1 LKQEKT
7 MSKED
12 AIREFLDDAV
22 KEITQADDNPR
33 TWLSWVVYLL
43 SKLEEKVT
51 QQGPV
56 NRASYVEMLDALQ
69 DEIRNRQRTGG
80 WN

>member
-1 LKQEKT
+1 
-7 MSKED
+7 MSRED
-12 AIREFLDDAV
+12 NIREILDDAV
-22 KEITQADDNPR
+22 REIMQADDNPR

-43 SKLEEKVT
+43 AKLEEKVT

-56 NRASYVEMLDALQ
+56 NRASYVEMLDALM
-69 DEIRNRQRTGG
+69 DEVRNRQRTGG

>member
-69 DEIRNRQRTGG
+69 DEVRNRQRTGG

>member
-1 LKQEKT
+1 MSQEDNIRDLLK
-7 MSKED
+7 
-12 AIREFLDDAV
+12 DAV
-22 KEITQADDNPR
+22 QEIIEADENPR
-33 TWLSWVVYLL
+33 TWLSWVVFLL
-43 SKLEEKVT
+43 QQLEDKVT

-69 DEIRNRQRTGG
+69 DEIRNRSRTGG

>member
-1 LKQEKT
+1 

-12 AIREFLDDAV
+12 TIREILDDAV
-22 KEITQADDNPR
+22 REIMQADDNPR

-69 DEIRNRQRTGG
+69 DEIRNRNRTGG

>member
-1 LKQEKT
+1 

-12 AIREFLDDAV
+12 NIRELLNDAV
-22 KEITQADDNPR
+22 KEIIEADDNPR

-43 SKLEEKVT
+43 AKLEEKVT
-51 QQGPV
+51 QMGPV

-69 DEIRNRQRTGG
+69 DEIRNRNRTGG

>member
-1 LKQEKT
+1 

-12 AIREFLDDAV
+12 NIRDLLNDAV
-22 KEITQADDNPR
+22 QEIIEADDNPR
-33 TWLSWVVYLL
+33 TWLSWITYLL
-43 SKLEEKVT
+43 QRLEDKAT

-56 NRASYVEMLDALQ
+56 NRSSYVEMLDALM
-69 DEIRNRQRTGG
+69 DDIRNRNRTGG

>member
-1 LKQEKT
+1 

-12 AIREFLDDAV
+12 NIRELFNNAI
-22 KEITQADDNPR
+22 KAIIEADDNPR

-43 SKLEEKVT
+43 SHLEEKVT

-56 NRASYVEMLDALQ
+56 NRASFVEMLSALQ
-69 DEIRNRQRTGG
+69 DEIRNRNNTGG

>member
-1 LKQEKT
+1 

-12 AIREFLDDAV
+12 NIREILNEAV
-22 KEITQADDNPR
+22 QEIIQADDNPR
-33 TWLSWVVYLL
+33 TWLSWTVYLL
-43 SKLEEKVT
+43 QRLEDKVT

-56 NRASYVEMLDALQ
+56 NRASYVEMLSALQ
-69 DEIRNRQRTGG
+69 DEIRNRNRTGG

>member
-1 LKQEKT
+1 MN

-12 AIREFLDDAV
+12 NIRELFNDAIN
-22 KEITQADDNPR
+22 EIIEADDNPR

-43 SKLEEKVT
+43 QHLEDKAT

-56 NRASYVEMLDALQ
+56 NRSSYVEMLDALQ
-69 DEIRNRQRTGG
+69 DEIRNRNRTGG

>member
-1 LKQEKT
+1 
-7 MSKED
+7 MSREDNIREILED
-12 AIREFLDDAV
+12 AVREIV
-22 KEITQADDNPR
+22 QADDNPR

-43 SKLEEKVT
+43 SKLEEKGA
-51 QQGPV
+51 QQGTV
-56 NRASYVEMLDALQ
+56 SRAAYVEMLDALM

>member
-1 LKQEKT
+1 
-7 MSKED
+7 MSRED
-12 AIREFLDDAV
+12 NIREILDDAV
-22 KEITQADDNPR
+22 REIMQADDNPR

-51 QQGPV
+51 QQGPGS
-56 NRASYVEMLDALQ
+56 RASFVEMLDALQ
-69 DEIRNRQRTGG
+69 DEVRNRQRTGG

>member
-1 LKQEKT
+1 

-12 AIREFLDDAV
+12 NIRELLNDAV
-22 KEITQADDNPR
+22 KEIIEADDNPR
-33 TWLSWVVYLL
+33 TWLSWVVLL
-43 SKLEEKVT
+43 LQRLEDKVT
-51 QQGPV
+51 KQGPV

-69 DEIRNRQRTGG
+69 DEIRNRNRTGG

>member
-1 LKQEKT
+1 
-7 MSKED
+7 MSRED
-12 AIREFLDDAV
+12 NIREILDDAV
-22 KEITQADDNPR
+22 REIMQADDNPR

-51 QQGPV
+51 QQAPGS
-56 NRASYVEMLDALQ
+56 RASFVEMLDALQ
-69 DEIRNRQRTGG
+69 DEVRNRQRTGG

>member
-1 LKQEKT
+1 

-12 AIREFLDDAV
+12 NIRELFNDAI
-22 KEITQADDNPR
+22 KEIIEADDNPR

-43 SKLEEKVT
+43 QHLEDKAT

-69 DEIRNRQRTGG
+69 DEIRNRNRTGG

>member
-1 LKQEKT
+1 

>member
-1 LKQEKT
+1 LNQEKT

-12 AIREFLDDAV
+12 NIREILNDAV
-22 KEITQADDNPR
+22 QEIIEADDNPR
-33 TWLSWVVYLL
+33 TWLSWVTYLL
-43 SKLEEKVT
+43 QRLEDKVT

-69 DEIRNRQRTGG
+69 DEIRNRNRTGG

>member
-1 LKQEKT
+1 
-7 MSKED
+7 MSRED
-12 AIREFLDDAV
+12 TIREILDDAV
-22 KEITQADDNPR
+22 KEIMQADDNPR

-69 DEIRNRQRTGG
+69 DEIRNRNRTGG

>member
-1 LKQEKT
+1 MSQEDNIRDLLK
-7 MSKED
+7 
-12 AIREFLDDAV
+12 DAV
-22 KEITQADDNPR
+22 QEIIEADENPR
-33 TWLSWVVYLL
+33 TWLSWVVFLL
-43 SKLEEKVT
+43 QRLEDKVT

-69 DEIRNRQRTGG
+69 DEIRNRSRTGG

>member
-1 LKQEKT
+1 
-7 MSKED
+7 MSRED
-12 AIREFLDDAV
+12 NIREILDDAV
-22 KEITQADDNPR
+22 REIMQSDDNPR

-56 NRASYVEMLDALQ
+56 NRASFVEMLDALQ
-69 DEIRNRQRTGG
+69 DEVRNRQRTGG

>member
-1 LKQEKT
+1 
-7 MSKED
+7 MSRED
-12 AIREFLDDAV
+12 NIREILDDAV
-22 KEITQADDNPR
+22 REIMQADDNPR

-56 NRASYVEMLDALQ
+56 NRASFVEMLDALQ
-69 DEIRNRQRTGG
+69 DEVRNRQRTGG

>member
-1 LKQEKT
+1 

-12 AIREFLDDAV
+12 NIRELFNDAV
-22 KEITQADDNPR
+22 QEIIEADDNPR
-33 TWLSWVVYLL
+33 TWLSWAVYLL
-43 SKLEEKVT
+43 QRFEEKVT

-69 DEIRNRQRTGG
+69 DEIRNRNRTGG